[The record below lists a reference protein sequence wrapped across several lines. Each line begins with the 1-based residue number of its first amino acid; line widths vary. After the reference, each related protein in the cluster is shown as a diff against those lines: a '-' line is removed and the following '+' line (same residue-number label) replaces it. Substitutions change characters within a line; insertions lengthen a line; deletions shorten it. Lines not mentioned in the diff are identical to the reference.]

1 MEIKIQ
7 PIVQWVGQE
16 TKSVRRSQFR
26 QTYADTKK
34 ILHFELEK
42 LNVIE
47 STVVLSMFIH
57 RNDIRVDGNLRANAK
72 PFKQGVIL
80 SFTRK
85 KFLGWQNGKSVYKNI
100 PLRYPCDVFDDWQDN
115 LRAIALSLEA
125 LRKVER
131 YGVFSYE
138 EIVERMSLPSAE
150 GKVSTMESAAE
161 FIAKHSEFLAVEVL
175 MNESMM
181 TQAYRKAAL
190 KLHPD
195 HNPENQAEFL
205 ILQDAK
211 KILDIYF
218 Q

>member
-7 PIVQWVGQE
+7 PIFQWVGTK
-16 TKSVRRSQFR
+16 TKSPRRSQFR

-42 LNVIE
+42 LNAIE
-47 STVVLSMFIH
+47 STIVISMFIH
-57 RNDIRVDGNLRANAK
+57 QKDIRVDGNLRANAK
-72 PFKQGVIL
+72 PYADGVIL

-85 KFLGWQNGKSVYKNI
+85 KFVGWRDGKAVYKNI

-138 EIVERMSLPSAE
+138 EIVERLSLPSAE
-150 GKVSTMESAAE
+150 GNITTVEAAAE
-161 FIAKHSEFLAVEVL
+161 FIAKYAEFSVDEVL
-175 MNESMM
+175 MNRSMM
-181 TQAYRKAAL
+181 TQGYRKAAL

-195 HNPENQAEFL
+195 HSKDMESEFIKL
-205 ILQDAK
+205 QEAKEILEK
-211 KILDIYF
+211 YF
-218 Q
+218 N